1 MKRSISAF
9 CAMWS
14 IPLVML
20 LSSAPASAQFS
31 YTNDFSAVP
40 ACAEGAWIAR
50 YEKGDGTPP
59 GDAGDYCPMSDRV
72 PQDAGSAT
80 GNGDYMNFYTN
91 YGDPKLVAMQAQVN
105 IGGFGV
111 PGGGGYPGNDGEHTF
126 SACVYVPEVADGG
139 ADFGSGVDV
148 GMKVSLGSNG
158 YSPWSGDTVAESAA
172 SLSFSGLARGTWS
185 RQSVTFTAANSHRVD
200 AGFYSTHP
208 QLDTAGYPS
217 SAVYIDDMYVG
228 FTADAPV
235 GGCYE
240 AADAGAGAGGGDA
253 TSIPVLPLW
262 ALFGLA
268 GLIGLMGLRRKA

>member
-1 MKRSISAF
+1 MIRSISAF

-14 IPLVML
+14 VPLVML

-40 ACAEGAWIAR
+40 ACGEGAWIAR
-50 YEKGDGTPP
+50 FENGGVYSQN
-59 GDAGDYCPMSDRV
+59 DYCPLSDRV

-91 YGDPKLVAMQAQVN
+91 YGDPALVAMQAQVN

-139 ADFGSGVDV
+139 ADFDGGVDV
-148 GMKVSLGSNG
+148 GMKVSLGSDG
-158 YSPWSGDTVAESAA
+158 YGSWSGNSVAESAA

-200 AGFYSTHP
+200 AGFYATHAALNTFDP
-208 QLDTAGYPS
+208 FQS

-228 FTADAPV
+228 FSADAPV

-240 AADAGAGAGGGDA
+240 AAGAGAGGDDA